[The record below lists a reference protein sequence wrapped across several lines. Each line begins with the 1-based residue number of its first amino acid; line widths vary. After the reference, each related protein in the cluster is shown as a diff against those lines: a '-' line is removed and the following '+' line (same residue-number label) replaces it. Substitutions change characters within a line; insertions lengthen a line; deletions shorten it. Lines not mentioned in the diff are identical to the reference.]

1 MPTPSSLS
9 EVNHLIDAKHYQE
22 ASAALESL
30 LLEHP
35 AASGAFDL
43 MRQLVER
50 TGRYSQAVDW
60 LSLFLEQNPQSSGA
74 FRLLGFVMC
83 KLGQFQ
89 AGIECFEK
97 SLAIHP
103 MDAHCICDRA
113 SALAELG
120 RNAEAL
126 LGYEQ
131 ALALAPDFAEAHGY
145 RGNALLALGR
155 QDAAIASFDQAIAL
169 DPRLASAF
177 VNRGNAFMQQDRYSA
192 ALADYDQAITLQA
205 RNAMA
210 HANRAVALKHLHRH
224 QESQESSVTA
234 ISLSPGYF
242 EAQFTLALSQLL
254 SGDFE
259 HGFQSYQ
266 VRWKTAAFAPV
277 RRQFTQPQW
286 LGEASIAGKRLLVH
300 NEQGLGDSIQFC
312 RFVAGAAQSGAEVI
326 YEVQAPLLDLMQSL
340 SGVHTLVRQGDS
352 LPDFDYYCPVMSL
365 PLALGT
371 RLASLPAP
379 IAYLHASPAKR
390 SQWQQRLGT
399 ASGPRIG
406 LAWSGNPKH
415 QGDRHRSIALASLLQ
430 ALPAGPQYVSLQKE
444 VRDSDTAALLQ
455 RPDLLHFSDAMAD
468 FSDTAALCSAMDLV
482 IAVDTSVAHLAGAL
496 GIGTWLLLPHLP
508 DWRWLLE
515 RTDTPWYP
523 QMRLWRQ
530 KSAGDWDAVLQDL
543 HAALRA
549 HPW

>member
-9 EVNHLIDAKHYQE
+9 EVNHLIDAKRYQK
-22 ASAALESL
+22 ALAALESL
-30 LLEHP
+30 LAAEP
-35 AASGAFDL
+35 AAFGAFEL
-43 MRQLVER
+43 LRHLLER
-50 TGRYSQAVDW
+50 TGQYAAAAHW
-60 LSLFLEQNPQSSGA
+60 LSLFLEQHPQAHGA
-74 FRLLGFVMC
+74 YRLLGFAMC
-83 KLGQFQ
+83 KLGQFE

-97 SLAIHP
+97 ALSIDP
-103 MDAHCICDRA
+103 NDAQCACDRA
-113 SALAELG
+113 TALAELG
-120 RNAEAL
+120 RHASALAGYDQAVALEPGLAEA
-126 LGYEQ
+126 YS
-131 ALALAPDFAEAHGY
+131 Y
-145 RGNALLALGR
+145 RGNTLLALG
-155 QDAAIASFDQAIAL
+155 QHDAAIASFNQAIAL
-169 DPRLASAF
+169 HPALATAF
-177 VNRGNAFMQQDRYSA
+177 VNRGNAYVQKDDYQA
-192 ALADYDQAITLQA
+192 ALSDYDQAIALQA

-224 QESQESSVTA
+224 SESQASSKAA
-234 ISLSPGYF
+234 IALNPEYF

-277 RRQFTQPQW
+277 RRQFAQPQW
-286 LGEASIAGKRLLVH
+286 LGESSIAGKRLLVH

-312 RFVAGAAQSGAEVI
+312 RFIAGAAQAGAQVI
-326 YEVQAPLLDLMQSL
+326 YEVQAPLWDLMQSL
-340 SGVHTLVRQGDS
+340 SGVQTLVRQGDP

-379 IAYLHASPAKR
+379 IPYLHASRAQR
-390 SQWQQRLGT
+390 SQWQQRLGA

-406 LAWSGNPKH
+406 LVWSGNPKH

-430 ALPAGPQYVSLQKE
+430 ALPAGPQYISLQKE

-455 RPDLLHFSDAMAD
+455 RPDLLQFSDAMAD

-496 GIGTWLLLPHLP
+496 GIPTWLLLPHLP

-543 HAALRA
+543 HSALLA
-549 HPW
+549 QPW